1 MSCAA
6 LGLGI
11 WILADRSSFLDL
23 LDTVQV
29 FALSI
34 LRQVLFHQNPNLDG
48 HHGPHLQQHRR
59 PDFNCFHRIH
69 YNLLLWM
76 LRSLQ
81 GEQMYG
87 RNGMIEIYTDQES
100 DFIHLLQ
107 NKQALRSSIFFI
119 LLFLVLRLGVCV
131 DGAGHSRIFGWH
143 DSGIC
148 FLFLFMPK
156 LKN

>member
-29 FALSI
+29 FALSM
-34 LRQVLFHQNPNLDG
+34 LRQVLFHQNPNTDG
-48 HHGPHLQQHRR
+48 HHGSHLQQHRR
-59 PDFNCFHRIH
+59 PDFDCFHRIH

-81 GEQMYG
+81 GEQMHG
-87 RNGMIEIYTDQES
+87 RNGMIEIYIDQES
-100 DFIHLLQ
+100 DFIHILQ
-107 NKQALRSSIFFI
+107 NKQALRI
-119 LLFLVLRLGVCV
+119 
-131 DGAGHSRIFGWH
+131 
-143 DSGIC
+143 
-148 FLFLFMPK
+148 
-156 LKN
+156 